1 MVGTGGKT
9 RLRVRGAR
17 KSRTA
22 RIAGGVAGRVL
33 SAMRKRLCISSMTFY
48 LRAIGRDNE

>member
-1 MVGTGGKT
+1 MGTGGKT

-33 SAMRKRLCISSMTFY
+33 AAMRKRFCISSMTSS
-48 LRAIGRDNE
+48 LRAIGHDNG